1 MHGSDTSLDHCNC
14 NPPSPPGG
22 PGSGKGTQCAKIVK
36 EFGFKHISAGDL
48 LRQEVAKE
56 TDQGK
61 EIQQIMTQGK
71 LVPAEVIVKLL
82 KQTLLT
88 NSNVVGFLLDGFPR
102 NLSQGEAF
110 EREVCMQCMTS

>member
-1 MHGSDTSLDHCNC
+1 ME
-14 NPPSPPGG
+14 
-22 PGSGKGTQCAKIVK
+22 

-56 TDQGK
+56 TEQGK
-61 EIQQIMTQGK
+61 EIKEIMTQGK

-82 KQTLLT
+82 KQTLLA
-88 NSNVVGFLLDGFPR
+88 NSEVGGFLLDGFPR

-110 EREVCMQCMTS
+110 EHEVCGLYSVSTFNAGHVQYYQIVL